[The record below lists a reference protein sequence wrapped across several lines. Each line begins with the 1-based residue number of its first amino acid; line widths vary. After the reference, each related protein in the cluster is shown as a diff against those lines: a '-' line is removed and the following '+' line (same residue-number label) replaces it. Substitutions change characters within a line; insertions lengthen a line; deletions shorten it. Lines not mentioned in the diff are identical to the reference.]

1 MPSPGTSYKKIWMS
15 ALIGAVV
22 GVAIVFAPGEKP
34 GPVTPAVVPPPPP
47 MAQPAPHAKQQTKDE
62 AMTALMSLPEL
73 KAWSQQ
79 LEKASGGTVRGA
91 LIEYDQTPKV
101 VNGKRYWQF
110 SFVEN
115 GSEAAHRWES
125 FLVSDSG
132 DILVEDFKS
141 DKQMSLEQWRKE
153 KRPMERTTP

>member
-1 MPSPGTSYKKIWMS
+1 MPSPGSSNKKILMF
-15 ALIGAVV
+15 ALIAAVA
-22 GVAIVFAPGEKP
+22 GVATVFAPGEKP
-34 GPVTPAVVPPPPP
+34 APVTPAVAPPPPQTVP
-47 MAQPAPHAKQQTKDE
+47 PTAQAKQQTKDE

-79 LEKASGGTVRGA
+79 LEKSSGGAVRGA

-101 VNGKRYWQF
+101 VNGKSYWQF

-132 DILVEDFKS
+132 EILVEDFKS